1 MPRSKKTQPNPKTH
15 TTHTSVVD
23 DFIDQ
28 NSSSE
33 QERADIQDEIE
44 VVAEHVDI
52 ANTMVSDVAVV
63 KRSSEMSTEEAED
76 AASDVGEKGD
86 QNKDKHGTKDS
97 KEDHEP
103 KHEPQQGPR
112 EAQTDKQPNNDS
124 ADDDSTDDSTDDNAD
139 AQDKKAAEQEV
150 AEAADYHEHKGVHL
164 PDESHQDSH
173 GAKHE
178 TPEHE
183 TPTDTTSQADK
194 ADKSEGAESP
204 LVKFGGIGGLFAKV
218 GSYLAR
224 TDAKEYQGVDLNAES
239 FAKHAFYVQGSS
251 LSESVAK
258 AVFGKNAT
266 TAQTLAHKFIPE
278 DKLTAVSESVYHK
291 VADLAQTW
299 AINSIKEDPSTLTPA
314 QKEELAQSIANQ
326 NRLLATLG
334 GVTGFFGLKGVVAD
348 TAWLLLVALR
358 TVYQL
363 ATVYG
368 VSLTGKEGVKLA
380 YGVLSGASLDKMQEK
395 QLILTALALLGN
407 VLNQADKS
415 SLKEALVKLGS
426 SNANLKEFDGLL
438 KFAHLETLADKYGL
452 DIDKLNS
459 RWLRRVASVSAVGV
473 GAYYNRD
480 LIDEVIGTALATF
493 NVGTTKG
500 IEYQSDV

>member
-1 MPRSKKTQPNPKTH
+1 MPRSKKTQSNPKTQ

-63 KRSSEMSTEEAED
+63 KRSSEMSTEEVED
-76 AASDVGEKGD
+76 AASDSDIGEKD
-86 QNKDKHGTKDS
+86 NHRSDKHGTKDS

-103 KHEPQQGPR
+103 KHEPQQAPR
-112 EAQTDKQPNNDS
+112 EAQTDKQSNN
-124 ADDDSTDDSTDDNAD
+124 DSTDDSTDDNAD
-139 AQDKKAAEQEV
+139 AQDKKAAEQTV
-150 AEAADYHEHKGVHL
+150 AEAANYHEHEGVHL
-164 PDESHQDSH
+164 PDESHQDSQ

-183 TPTDTTSQADK
+183 APTDATSQADK
-194 ADKSEGAESP
+194 THKSEDAESP

-224 TDAKEYQGVDLNAES
+224 TDAKEYQGVDLNAEN

-251 LSESVAK
+251 LSDSVAK

-266 TAQTLAHKFIPE
+266 TAQTLAHKFIPK
-278 DKLTAVSESVYHK
+278 DKLTAVSEGVYHK

-299 AINSIKEDPSTLTPA
+299 AIKSIKEDPSTLTPA
-314 QKEELAQSIANQ
+314 QKEKLAQSIANQ

-368 VSLTGKEGVKLA
+368 VSLTGKDGIKMA

-415 SLKEALVKLGS
+415 SLKEELVKLSS
-426 SNANLKEFDGLL
+426 SNTSLKEFDELL
-438 KFAHLETLADKYGL
+438 KFAHLETLADKYGV